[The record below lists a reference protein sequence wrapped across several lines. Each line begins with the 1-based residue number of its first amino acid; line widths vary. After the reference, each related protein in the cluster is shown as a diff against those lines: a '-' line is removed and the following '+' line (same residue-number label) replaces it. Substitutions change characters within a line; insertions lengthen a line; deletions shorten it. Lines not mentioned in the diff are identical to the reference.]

1 MHETKHR
8 VLAPTGQRGFSM
20 AEVLVAVAL
29 LSVILLAVF
38 GLVTAGV
45 NRAYSGK
52 KMTEASVIAQHVME
66 RVNVYAPQTVLGS
79 ASNVA
84 TFNRTWVRVGPADAD
99 TTPVANAGTT
109 DPEIER
115 DAIRALLAE
124 ADLPATTSSPATLVV
139 TVDAVP
145 TGDFTT
151 ASMVR
156 IVVDLTWF
164 EWGTRRR
171 QVRLQALNL
180 RQIP

>member
-1 MHETKHR
+1 MHETKHP
-8 VLAPTGQRGFSM
+8 VLASKRERGFSM

-52 KMTEASVIAQHVME
+52 KMTEAGILAQHVME
-66 RVNVYAPQTVLGS
+66 RVNVYAPHTILGG
-79 ASNVA
+79 A
-84 TFNRTWVRVGPADAD
+84 TNLPTFTRTWVRVGPANAN
-99 TTPVANAGTT
+99 TTPAATGGTT
-109 DPEIER
+109 DAEIER

-124 ADLPATTSSPATLVV
+124 ADLPATTAGPATLAV

-145 TGDFTT
+145 SGDFTSST
-151 ASMVR
+151 MVR

-180 RQIP
+180 RTTP